1 MGAVIRVTA
10 PDRRGAL
17 ILAGRLARLG
27 AEVDPDGHG
36 STVRRDEVLEKD
48 VPAVL
53 AVVEQ
58 WVEEGARR
66 GGACR
71 DRRALLHDVA
81 LTGLR
86 KRRVGR

>member
-36 STVRRDEVLEKD
+36 STVRIGEVLEKD
-48 VPAVL
+48 LPGVL
-53 AVVEQ
+53 AVIEQ
-58 WVEEGARR
+58 WVEEEQVAEARVEI
-66 GGACR
+66 GESSY
-71 DRRALLHDVA
+71 
-81 LTGLR
+81 TMSS
-86 KRRVGR
+86 

>member
-36 STVRRDEVLEKD
+36 STVRIDEVLEKD
-48 VPAVL
+48 LPAVL

-58 WVEEGARR
+58 WVEEEHVVEARVEIGER
-66 GGACR
+66 SY
-71 DRRALLHDVA
+71 
-81 LTGLR
+81 TMSP
-86 KRRVGR
+86 